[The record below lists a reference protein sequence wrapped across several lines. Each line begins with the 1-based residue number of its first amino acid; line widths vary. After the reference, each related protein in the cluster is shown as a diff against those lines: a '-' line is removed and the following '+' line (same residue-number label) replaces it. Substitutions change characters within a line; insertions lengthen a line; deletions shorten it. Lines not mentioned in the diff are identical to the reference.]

1 LATSKARTK
10 ASNVL
15 GKTSQLERRLL
26 KFLLTNLRFDFIMS
40 ELQSA
45 LLLRKQLAG
54 NSGVLGTGYIR

>member
-1 LATSKARTK
+1 M
-10 ASNVL
+10 L